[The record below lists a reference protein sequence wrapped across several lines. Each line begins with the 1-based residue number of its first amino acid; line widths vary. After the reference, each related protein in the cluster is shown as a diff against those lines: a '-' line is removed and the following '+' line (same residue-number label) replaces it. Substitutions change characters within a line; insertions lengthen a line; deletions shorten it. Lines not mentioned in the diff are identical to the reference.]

1 MQILTNNK
9 YKGVLH
15 RATLNRKAARIS
27 IAMNLGP
34 SLDTVVAPAS
44 ELLEREGEAPKYLAM
59 SHKDCLQLKALGGK
73 LPYAC

>member
-1 MQILTNNK
+1 MLTNNK
-9 YKGVLH
+9 YKSVLH
-15 RATLNRKAARIS
+15 RATLNNRAARMS
-27 IAMNLGP
+27 IVAAHGP
-34 SLDTVVAPAS
+34 SLDTVVKPAP